1 MSMTVEYPDP
11 VVASY
16 LARVRLLAAEP
27 DEPSW
32 AERRRRVF
40 QADGWKRRVI
50 GLMALALNAAVM
62 DFIVAQHTWLV
73 GSREAWIAYRA
84 LFRDLRRAGWGRER
98 LATIAQ
104 GLYAVRNRRAAAR
117 VVRLYD
123 ITMQSRIPRQSLG
136 WSEDGTS

>member
-1 MSMTVEYPDP
+1 MSITVEYPDP
-11 VVASY
+11 VVASF
-16 LARVRLLAAEP
+16 LSRVRLLAAEP

-50 GLMALALNAAVM
+50 GLVALALNATLL

-73 GSREAWIAYRA
+73 GSRKAWIAYRA
-84 LFRDLRRAGWGRER
+84 LFSDLRRAGWGRER
-98 LATIAQ
+98 LAPIAQ
-104 GLYAVRNRRAAAR
+104 GLYAVRNRRGGTK

-123 ITMQSRIPRQSLG
+123 LTMQSRIPRQSIG
-136 WSEDGTS
+136 WIE